1 MKPIKVF
8 RDYIARVILGQYSVP
23 RGLYDSREYF
33 REHGAIAFKYEKTKE
48 GIVARSKNFRWG
60 AIVTFGKTP
69 QELDRRIK
77 DAILTSFEIPSSYA
91 KEAKIKKVGSVDKR
105 EYALA

>member
-8 RDYIARVILGQYSVP
+8 RDYLARAMLGQYSVP
-23 RGLYDSREYF
+23 RGLFDSREYF
-33 REHGAIAFKYEKTKE
+33 REYGAISFKFEKTKE

-60 AIVTFGKTP
+60 AIVTFG
-69 QELDRRIK
+69 QNARELDKNIK

-91 KEAKIKKVGSVDKR
+91 REAKIEKVGSKK
-105 EYALA
+105 EGYALA